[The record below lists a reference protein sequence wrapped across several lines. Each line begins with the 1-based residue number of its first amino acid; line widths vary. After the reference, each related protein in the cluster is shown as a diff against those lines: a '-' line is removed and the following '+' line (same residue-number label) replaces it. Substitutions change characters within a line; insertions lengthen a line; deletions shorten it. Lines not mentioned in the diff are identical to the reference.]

1 MHGLSDIRNFVRQ
14 TAEAI
19 KDVLKLDVEVVDTA
33 MVRIACTGQYDLC
46 GQVMLESFIYQHVLT
61 TGQKVVIENP
71 GRHEL
76 CRPCP
81 RHGRCSEDAE
91 IAAPIFAG
99 GTAIGV
105 IGLVSYNPSQTPR
118 ILANREWMIKFLEK
132 MAELIASALPSSV
145 KESEQPSPELN
156 LYHLER
162 EAIIKALAE
171 AGKTARRKEKAAE
184 LLGISR
190 ATMYRKLKE
199 YNIS

>member
-1 MHGLSDIRNFVRQ
+1 MHGLSNIRNFVRQ

-19 KDVLKLDVEVVDTA
+19 KDVLKIDVEVVDTA
-33 MVRIACTGQYDLC
+33 MVRIACTGRYDLC

-61 TGQKVVIENP
+61 TGQTVVIEDP

-81 RHGRCSEDAE
+81 RHGQCSEDAE
-91 IAAPIFAG
+91 IAAPIFADG
-99 GTAIGV
+99 VAVGV
-105 IGLVSYNPSQTPR
+105 IGLVSYNSSQTPR
-118 ILANREWMIKFLEK
+118 ILENREWMIKFLEK
-132 MAELIASALPSSV
+132 MAELIASALPNAA
-145 KESEQPSPELN
+145 EAPEQPAPALN
-156 LYHLER
+156 LYNLER